1 MNIGSNSSGVAKRLS
16 NFTARRFIFD
26 GVECY
31 SMEGL
36 LQSFKFKDEHIQVE
50 VCKMIGFSAK
60 KRGRSRNRIWQVE
73 QKLWW
78 KGKSFERK
86 SKEYQDLLTKA
97 YDALATNEK
106 FLKDLLSTQ
115 DAVFTHSIGNNKEN
129 ETVLTEREFCGQL
142 TRLRRKYERSF

>member
-50 VCKMIGFSAK
+50 VCK
-60 KRGRSRNRIWQVE
+60 
-73 QKLWW
+73 
-78 KGKSFERK
+78 
-86 SKEYQDLLTKA
+86 
-97 YDALATNEK
+97 
-106 FLKDLLSTQ
+106 
-115 DAVFTHSIGNNKEN
+115 THSMQIL
-129 ETVLTEREFCGQL
+129 TVIYA
-142 TRLRRKYERSF
+142 KNP

>member
-60 KRGRSRNRIWQVE
+60 QRGRSRNRVWQVE

-78 KGKSFERK
+78 KGQSYDRK
-86 SKEYQDLLTKA
+86 SEKYQQLLTRA
-97 YDALATNEK
+97 YDALATNEN
-106 FLKDLLSTQ
+106 FLKDLLSTN
-115 DAVFTHSIGNNKEN
+115 DAVFTHSIGSNKES
-129 ETVLTEREFCGQL
+129 ETVLTEREFCRQL
-142 TRLRRKYERSF
+142 TRLRREHANI

>member
-16 NFTARRFIFD
+16 NFTARRFFFED
-26 GVECY
+26 VECY

-60 KRGRSRNRIWQVE
+60 KRGRARNRVWQVE

-78 KGKSFERK
+78 KGQPYGRK
-86 SKEYQDLLTKA
+86 SKEYQELLTRA
-97 YDALATNEK
+97 YNALATNK
-106 FLKDLLSTQ
+106 DFLDDLLSTQ
-115 DAVFTHSIGNNKEN
+115 NAVFTHSIGCNKES

-142 TRLRRKYERSF
+142 TRLRREHAKL